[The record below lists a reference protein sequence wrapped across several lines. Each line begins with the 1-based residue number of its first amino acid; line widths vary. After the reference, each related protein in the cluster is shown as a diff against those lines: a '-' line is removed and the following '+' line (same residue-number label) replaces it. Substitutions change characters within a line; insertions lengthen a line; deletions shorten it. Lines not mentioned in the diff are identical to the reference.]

1 MKTRKTL
8 FACGVFLA
16 LLFLLPA
23 FALSQAPYY
32 QGKTITIINGNPPGG
47 TGPMRMNAL
56 LPYLRK
62 YIPGNPNIVA
72 EFMPGGGGRKVANH
86 IYRVAAPDGLTI
98 GNPPGGFIA
107 SAVLGEPG
115 VNYDL
120 DKLIYL
126 GSPNSA
132 THYVFLTRK
141 EVGLNNM
148 EKLRSYSG
156 LRIGAQSV
164 GHNIY
169 IVGRLFAYLMSLR
182 DPKFV
187 VGYSGPEVDLALL
200 QGEIDSRANIA
211 DTIFQRVPE
220 WIDKGMVDFHAILEI
235 PRGHHH
241 PRFAQLPELES
252 FVKSDRERRMLAMFR
267 TLRLAGSPY
276 ILPPGTARDRVE
288 ILRAAM
294 RKSFQDPDFPKDYR
308 KLAGDDPSPLLG
320 EEQEKLMREIPRERE
335 IIGLFKKLAS
345 GDPLPPR

>member
-16 LLFLLPA
+16 FLFLLPA

-164 GHNIY
+164 GHTIY
-169 IVGRLFAYLMSLR
+169 IVERLFAYLMSLR

-308 KLAGDDPSPLLG
+308 KLAGDDPSPLIG
-320 EEQEKLMREIPRERE
+320 EEQEKVMREIPREPGV
-335 IIGLFKKLAS
+335 IDLFKKIA
-345 GDPLPPR
+345 GGGPLPAR

>member
-16 LLFLLPA
+16 LLFLLPT

-164 GHNIY
+164 GHTIY

-308 KLAGDDPSPLLG
+308 KLAGDDPSPLIG
-320 EEQEKLMREIPRERE
+320 EEQEKVMREIPREPGV
-335 IIGLFKKLAS
+335 IDLFKKIA
-345 GDPLPPR
+345 GGGPLPAR

>member
-23 FALSQAPYY
+23 FALSQDPYY

-164 GHNIY
+164 GHTIY

-335 IIGLFKKLAS
+335 IIDLFKKLAG

>member
-1 MKTRKTL
+1 
-8 FACGVFLA
+8 
-16 LLFLLPA
+16 
-23 FALSQAPYY
+23 
-32 QGKTITIINGNPPGG
+32 
-47 TGPMRMNAL
+47 MRMNAL

-164 GHNIY
+164 GHTIY

-308 KLAGDDPSPLLG
+308 KLAGDDPSPLIG
-320 EEQEKLMREIPRERE
+320 EEQEKVMREIPREPGV
-335 IIGLFKKLAS
+335 IDLFKKIA
-345 GDPLPPR
+345 GGGPLPAR

>member
-16 LLFLLPA
+16 LLFLLPT

-164 GHNIY
+164 GHTIY
-169 IVGRLFAYLMSLR
+169 IVERLFAYLMSLR

-187 VGYSGPEVDLALL
+187 VGYSGPEVDMALL

-308 KLAGDDPSPLLG
+308 KLAGDDPSPLIG
-320 EEQEKLMREIPRERE
+320 EEQEKVMREIPREPGV
-335 IIGLFKKLAS
+335 IDLFKKIA
-345 GDPLPPR
+345 GGGPLPAR

>member
-16 LLFLLPA
+16 FLFLLPA

-164 GHNIY
+164 GHTIY
-169 IVGRLFAYLMSLR
+169 IVERLFAYLMSLR

-187 VGYSGPEVDLALL
+187 VGYSGPEVDMALL

-308 KLAGDDPSPLLG
+308 KLAGDDPSPLIG
-320 EEQEKLMREIPRERE
+320 EEQEKVMREIPREPGV
-335 IIGLFKKLAS
+335 IDLFKKIA
-345 GDPLPPR
+345 GGGPLPAR

>member
-23 FALSQAPYY
+23 FALSQDPYY

-164 GHNIY
+164 GHTIY
-169 IVGRLFAYLMSLR
+169 IVERLFAYLMSLR

-308 KLAGDDPSPLLG
+308 KLAGDDPSPLIG
-320 EEQEKLMREIPRERE
+320 EEQEKVMREIPREPGV
-335 IIGLFKKLAS
+335 IDLFKKIA
-345 GDPLPPR
+345 GGGPLPAR

>member
-23 FALSQAPYY
+23 FALSQDPYY

-164 GHNIY
+164 GHTIY

-187 VGYSGPEVDLALL
+187 VGYSGPEVDMALL

-220 WIDKGMVDFHAILEI
+220 WIDKGMVHFQAILEI
-235 PRGHHH
+235 PRGDHH
-241 PRFAQLPELES
+241 PRFAHLPELER
-252 FVKSDRERRMLAMFR
+252 FIKSDRERKMLAMFR
-267 TLRLAGSPY
+267 ALRLVGSPY
-276 ILPPGTARDRVE
+276 VLPPGTSRDRVE

-308 KLAGDDPSPLLG
+308 KLAGDDPSPLIG
-320 EEQEKLMREIPRERE
+320 EEQEKVMREIPREPGV
-335 IIGLFKKLAS
+335 IDLFKKIA
-345 GDPLPPR
+345 GGGPLPAR

>member
-1 MKTRKTL
+1 
-8 FACGVFLA
+8 
-16 LLFLLPA
+16 
-23 FALSQAPYY
+23 
-32 QGKTITIINGNPPGG
+32 
-47 TGPMRMNAL
+47 MRMNAL

-164 GHNIY
+164 GHTIY
-169 IVGRLFAYLMSLR
+169 IVERLFAYLMSLR

-308 KLAGDDPSPLLG
+308 KLAGDDPSPLIG
-320 EEQEKLMREIPRERE
+320 EEQEKAIRELPRDAEVVD
-335 IIGLFKKLAS
+335 LFKKLS
-345 GDPLPPR
+345 GPGPLPPR